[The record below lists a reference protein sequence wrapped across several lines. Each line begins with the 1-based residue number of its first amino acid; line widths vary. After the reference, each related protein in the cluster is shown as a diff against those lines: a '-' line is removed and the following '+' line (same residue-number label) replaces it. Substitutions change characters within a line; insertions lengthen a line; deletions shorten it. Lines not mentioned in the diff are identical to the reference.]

1 MISKRV
7 SLAIGAAFLTALAT
21 TACGGSEKPAAENK
35 SGIETL
41 KPGVLTVVFADFPYA
56 GFIDGSDPTA
66 PTGGYFVELSEKI
79 GKELGLKVEYNKI
92 DFTAMIGGQAK
103 NYDISADTFSILP
116 ERVQKFDM
124 TVPIWSDHIGI
135 ATKKGVDTSTADK
148 VRGLKLGSCGACDT
162 AQYINNVIKPTVKP
176 LGFDDDQQKYDAV
189 MDGRID
195 GALGNLP
202 SILAKTQLPKYAG
215 MQAACQLP
223 EERDYAWIL
232 NKGAAVFPKV
242 QELLKKYEADG
253 TLKALQDKH
262 VLPTLG
268 GIDPASVP
276 TCPSFG

>member
-1 MISKRV
+1 MIKKRV
-7 SLAIGAAFLTALAT
+7 SLAISAVLLAALSTA
-21 TACGGSEKPAAENK
+21 ACGSSEPVAENK
-35 SGIETL
+35 SGIETV

-66 PTGGYFVELSEKI
+66 PTGGYFVDLTEKI

-116 ERVQKFDM
+116 ERVEKFDM
-124 TVPIWSDHIGI
+124 TIPIWSDHIAI
-135 ATKKGVDTSTADK
+135 ATKKGVDASTADK
-148 VRGLKLGSCGACDT
+148 IRDLKLGSCGACDT
-162 AQYINNVIKPTVKP
+162 SQYINKVIKPNVKP
-176 LGFDDDQQKYDAV
+176 LGFDEDQQKYDAV

-202 SILAKTQLPKYAG
+202 SVLAKMQTPKYAG

-223 EERDYAWIL
+223 EESQYAWIL

-242 QELLKKYEADG
+242 QELLKKYQADG
-253 TLKALQDKH
+253 TLKAMQDKN

-268 GIDPASVP
+268 GVDPASVP
-276 TCPSFG
+276 TCPSFS